1 MLIHIA
7 GKSGTVCSCMWVTA
21 TVTVRTTYKLKGITY
36 KLLSFVAV
44 GGLNGFFLDLFYLAC
59 FCFLYLCISG
69 NWKLTFCIIYTD
81 LHPAISK
88 VF

>member
-1 MLIHIA
+1 
-7 GKSGTVCSCMWVTA
+7 MWVTA
-21 TVTVRTTYKLKGITY
+21 AVTVRTTYKLKGITY
-36 KLLSFVAV
+36 KLLSFVAI

-69 NWKLTFCIIYTD
+69 NWKITFCIIYTD